1 MPTHRLA
8 VAALGIIAGAL
19 CLALPAGCQS
29 DPPVHVLR
37 ERGDFRFEHQRYAEA
52 AEQYRQIADRYPGDW
67 EAQYKLGLSLLEIGE
82 LVEARNA
89 LEVAHTRQPDNID
102 VIDALA
108 EVMYRQRDDAY
119 LFAFLR
125 RQAEKT
131 QSARAYLRLAE
142 YSRALGDPDSAV
154 VAVDTAIEIDD
165 GRTVEPYIA
174 AAELAMELQDDQL
187 ALRRLRQAYGIDPRN
202 EKVNELIREL
212 GEVPGPTLALPP
224 GR

>member
-1 MPTHRLA
+1 MLIHRLA
-8 VAALGIIAGAL
+8 VLTLAVIAVAVGT
-19 CLALPAGCQS
+19 GCQT
-29 DPPVHVLR
+29 DTPVHVLR
-37 ERGDFRFEHQRYAEA
+37 ERGDFQFEQNRYAEA
-52 AEQYRQIADRYPGDW
+52 ADNYRQIVERYPGDW
-67 EAQYKLGLSLLEIGE
+67 KAQYKLGLSLLETGD

-89 LEVAHTRQPDNID
+89 LEVAYTRQPNDLD
-102 VIDALA
+102 VVDALA

-125 RQAEKT
+125 QRAERT
-131 QSARAYLRLAE
+131 QSVRSYLRLAE

-165 GRTVEPYIA
+165 GQSVDPYIA
-174 AAELAMELQDDQL
+174 AAELAMELQDDAL

-202 EKVNELIREL
+202 ERVNELIREL
-212 GEVPGPTLALPP
+212 GEVPGPTLVLPP